1 MGRFGRMANCLR
13 DPQVEKVH
21 PSYLM
26 ISQAPRIYL
35 WWFAALVL
43 FAGAFL
49 ADAQEKPDRPPW
61 SQPSAPQPQPP
72 PPSGQPQPST
82 APGPM
87 VLAPVQAPEKQKEPP
102 TPRGTIKVNAN
113 LVHVLVS
120 VLAER
125 TRS

>member
-13 DPQVEKVH
+13 HPQVQKVH

-26 ISQAPRIYL
+26 IPQAPRIYL

-49 ADAQEKPDRPPW
+49 ADGQEKADLPPW
-61 SQPSAPQPQPP
+61 SQRSATQPQPP
-72 PPSGQPQPST
+72 PPSGQPQPS

-87 VLAPVQAPEKQKEPP
+87 VLAPVQAPERQKEPA
-102 TPRGTIKVNAN
+102 TP
-113 LVHVLVS
+113 
-120 VLAER
+120 
-125 TRS
+125 